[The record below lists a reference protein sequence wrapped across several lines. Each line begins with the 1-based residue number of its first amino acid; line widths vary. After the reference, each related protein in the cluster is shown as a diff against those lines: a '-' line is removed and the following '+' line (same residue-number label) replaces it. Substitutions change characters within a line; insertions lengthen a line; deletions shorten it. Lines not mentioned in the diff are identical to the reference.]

1 MTSLDFKQG
10 DNTIQNT
17 EKNENENK
25 IKKNHILKQYIQI
38 FFFIPV
44 VLKSSHY
51 TATKKNKNK
60 IKKNLFLTSIF
71 CLIFQ

>member
-38 FFFIPV
+38 FF
-44 VLKSSHY
+44 LYQWCLSHHI
-51 TATKKNKNK
+51 TLQQKKTK
-60 IKKNLFLTSIF
+60 IK
-71 CLIFQ
+71 